1 MSTRDPTAFGALLR
15 RYRVAAHLTQKQLAA
30 HVGLSPGAIVALERG
45 ARRTPQAAT
54 VELLADALALSAA
67 ERADLHAAARSFS
80 ALPAVSAPNLS
91 SAARRPAETQR
102 SKIEWIPIQPTPL
115 VDRSHEVST
124 ILRMLTVDGARLLTL
139 IGPAGVGKTR
149 LALAAAH
156 LVQKAGG
163 DRFPDGVTLVDLTPV
178 RDPALAL
185 SAIMQAQGLQDSG
198 SRPSLDRLTDAL
210 RDYQLL
216 LVLDNVEQILPA
228 AAAQLAELLAACP
241 RLALLV
247 TSRTPLQLRS
257 EQTFRIA
264 PLPVP
269 DLSEPLPPLD
279 ELVAIPSV
287 DLFLQRA
294 RARQPNFA
302 LSEHHAP
309 LVARLTAQLDG
320 LPLALELAAART
332 ATLPLPV
339 IVHRLGDRLRLLRWE
354 AADAPARQQSLEAAV
369 GWSFELLSTIERRLF
384 GCLGVFAGRVSLD
397 AIAAVAHGADGSV
410 GEESAL
416 EALASLAEKSLV
428 LPLRPDAWD
437 DNSGDENTFEP
448 SYTMLETVREYAEE
462 QLGARGA
469 CEAAHR
475 AHAHYFLALAEQA
488 EPLLRGRDQRA
499 QCLRLEREHDNLR
512 AALHWLLDQ
521 DEDAEREAALRLAGA
536 LGYFWLMRG
545 YHAEAAHWLQ
555 AALAK
560 APQEDAAVRARGLF
574 YAGVFLMHQRDFER
588 SRVMLEAALALA
600 EQRGNGV
607 AAVEALTFLGGGA
620 LFARDMTESA
630 RLLHEALRRG
640 REVGDPF
647 AIASALF
654 FLGAR
659 ALEEGSVTEAATLE
673 EEAVE
678 QWTRAGDMRAA
689 GAARCGLAVIR
700 GQLGELAPAVKHVRV
715 ALQTGVAL
723 RDRYLLRMGARAAL
737 SLSGGR
743 ADPAR
748 QAQLL
753 GAVEGRLAQ
762 PDSGG
767 IGIYERWAA
776 DRGMSRL
783 RKQLEQGDWDAAL
796 RAGRALRLEEVAAL
810 ALIVVDEVAESLIQ
824 AEAKPLRHARGSAGP
839 LTARER
845 EVLRLVAQ
853 GLSSKAIG
861 RQLFIATSTVKYY
874 LTAVFNKLGVD
885 TRAQAVAVAAQR
897 GLL

>member
-1 MSTRDPTAFGALLR
+1 
-15 RYRVAAHLTQKQLAA
+15 
-30 HVGLSPGAIVALERG
+30 
-45 ARRTPQAAT
+45 
-54 VELLADALALSAA
+54 
-67 ERADLHAAARSFS
+67 
-80 ALPAVSAPNLS
+80 
-91 SAARRPAETQR
+91 
-102 SKIEWIPIQPTPL
+102 
-115 VDRSHEVST
+115 
-124 ILRMLTVDGARLLTL
+124 
-139 IGPAGVGKTR
+139 
-149 LALAAAH
+149 
-156 LVQKAGG
+156 
-163 DRFPDGVTLVDLTPV
+163 
-178 RDPALAL
+178 
-185 SAIMQAQGLQDSG
+185 
-198 SRPSLDRLTDAL
+198 
-210 RDYQLL
+210 
-216 LVLDNVEQILPA
+216 
-228 AAAQLAELLAACP
+228 
-241 RLALLV
+241 
-247 TSRTPLQLRS
+247 
-257 EQTFRIA
+257 
-264 PLPVP
+264 
-269 DLSEPLPPLD
+269 
-279 ELVAIPSV
+279 
-287 DLFLQRA
+287 
-294 RARQPNFA
+294 
-302 LSEHHAP
+302 
-309 LVARLTAQLDG
+309 
-320 LPLALELAAART
+320 
-332 ATLPLPV
+332 
-339 IVHRLGDRLRLLRWE
+339 
-354 AADAPARQQSLEAAV
+354 
-369 GWSFELLSTIERRLF
+369 
-384 GCLGVFAGRVSLD
+384 
-397 AIAAVAHGADGSV
+397 
-410 GEESAL
+410 
-416 EALASLAEKSLV
+416 V
-428 LPLRPDAWD
+428 LPLRPARL
-437 DNSGDENTFEP
+437 DERDEEDHLEP
-448 SYTMLETVREYAEE
+448 SFAMLETVREYAEE
-462 QLGARGA
+462 QLVARGA
-469 CEAAHR
+469 LEAAHR

-560 APQEDAAVRARGLF
+560 APQDDVAVRARGLF

-600 EQRGNGV
+600 EQRGDGV

-620 LFARDMTESA
+620 LFARDMMESA
-630 RLLHEALRRG
+630 RLLQEALRRG

-659 ALEEGSVTEAATLE
+659 ALEVGSLTEAATLE

-678 QWTRAGDMRAA
+678 QWTMAGDLRAA

-700 GQLGELAPAVKHVRV
+700 GQLGDLAPAVENVRV
-715 ALQTGVAL
+715 ALQTGAAL

-776 DRGMSRL
+776 DWGMSRL

-810 ALIVVDEVAESLIQ
+810 ALMLVDEVAESLIR
-824 AEAKPLRHARGSAGP
+824 AEAKPQRHAGGSAGP

-861 RQLFIATSTVKYY
+861 RQLFIAASTVKYY
-874 LTAVFNKLGVD
+874 LTSVFNKLGVG
-885 TRAQAVAVAAQR
+885 TRAQAVAVAVQR